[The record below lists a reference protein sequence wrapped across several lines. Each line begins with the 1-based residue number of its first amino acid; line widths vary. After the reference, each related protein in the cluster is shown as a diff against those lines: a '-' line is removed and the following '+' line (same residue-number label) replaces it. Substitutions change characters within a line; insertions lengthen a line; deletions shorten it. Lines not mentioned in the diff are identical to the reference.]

1 MKKIAITG
9 VTSGFG
15 VNWLYQLD
23 RADNVVFY
31 VLARDEKKF
40 TQMVQQKPLRNSV
53 HFIQCDLSSLESV
66 GIAAEEVKKLTGS
79 IDVLVNNAGVWA
91 GDDFHETVDGVELTL
106 AVNHL
111 APFVLT
117 GKLMGLLEKSAAP
130 RIVNTASFRHS
141 DAKVD
146 FEDIELRKG
155 FSAEQAYCNSK
166 LYSILFT
173 RKLAHLTKEKGISVN
188 CFDPGIVD
196 TPMLRQ
202 AFPKKL
208 LPIYPLFRRYL
219 ARTPDKGAETGV
231 YLSMSPLCMDIS
243 GKYFKDARVKQPKKL
258 AKDDGLAD
266 WLWEESVRLTRF
278 DY

>member
-23 RADNVVFY
+23 KASNIIFY

-40 TQMVQQKPLRNSV
+40 TQMMHQKPLRNTA
-53 HFIQCDLSSLESV
+53 HFIHCDLSSLES
-66 GIAAEEVKKLTGS
+66 ICLAAEEVKKLTGYL
-79 IDVLVNNAGVWA
+79 DVLVNNAGVWA
-91 GDDFHETVDGVELTL
+91 GDDFHETEDGVELTL

-117 GKLMGLLEKSAAP
+117 GKLMGLLENSAAP

-173 RKLAHLTKEKGISVN
+173 RKLAYLTKDKGISVN

-196 TPMLRQ
+196 TPMLQQ

-208 LPIYPLFRRYL
+208 LPFYPLFRRYF
-219 ARTPDKGAETGV
+219 ARTPDEGAETGV
-231 YLSMSPLCMDIS
+231 YLSMSPLCMDVS

-258 AKDDGLAD
+258 ANDDGLAD
-266 WLWEESVRLTRF
+266 WLWEESVRLTKF